1 MTPDLMRGDTGG
13 LANEGYWSKSVVSS
27 KQQLSELKTTN

>member
-13 LANEGYWSKSVVSS
+13 LANKAYWSESVVSS
-27 KQQLSELKTTN
+27 KQQLSELKATN